1 MGTLLGLHGIFT
13 LKCQTPRARS
23 HATFHQ
29 GFHRTLGM
37 APAELFFSLLEDGYP
52 LEGLKKIDLEGF
64 DWSSR
69 HESGQTLLVVRI
81 ANAMI
86 QPQERFEDALETIE
100 WLIRSGA
107 STEQKC
113 TGGQWNFC
121 LPHKPETPAVPVQC
135 KGLSAISFV
144 RVVVQ
149 KMRDNL
155 KDWKREEAFLVKV
168 MARFA
173 AAFSLSAAGPRV
185 SIHEGIA
192 ELWEKSLAAKESHD
206 LTIVTADGVVT
217 AHAHML
223 KAASAVVAAMLGS
236 PMKEGKAQRIEI
248 KDTAGKAV
256 SLFLERLG
264 NTNWAKISGLSTA
277 CAHPLAQE
285 Y

>member
-1 MGTLLGLHGIFT
+1 
-13 LKCQTPRARS
+13 
-23 HATFHQ
+23 
-29 GFHRTLGM
+29 M